1 MKDSVFTFGN
11 QLVGV
16 LTEPER
22 ADASRPLLLIPN
34 TGIEHRVGPKRLH
47 VRLARV
53 LAEAGYAVARVDLA
67 GLGDSPVQ
75 EGGESVDELRAA
87 IDELQKRSAARRFV
101 AVGLCSGAHDAHRL
115 ALAEPRVCGAAFL
128 DGYAYMTPRFMA
140 TYVWQRAAD
149 PERWLGFARKL
160 ARKRDPDDDFDA
172 QRIDYFRQPDAARF
186 REDLQAFMRRRMA
199 LCYVYSGQMQYI
211 YNYASQLS
219 DRFPELRR
227 YAGFELHH
235 LAHADHT
242 FSTAAMGA
250 QLAERLL
257 TWLSRNEMTAGAG
270 LLREPA
276 PRVQPLAVGLRAQNP
291 VST

>member
-1 MKDSVFTFGN
+1 MKDSVFTFGG
-11 QLVGV
+11 QLTGV
-16 LTEPER
+16 LTQPER
-22 ADASRPLLLIPN
+22 ADPRKPLLLIPN

-53 LAEAGYAVARVDLA
+53 LAEAGYPVARVDLA
-67 GLGDSPVQ
+67 GLGDSPVM
-75 EGGESVDELRAA
+75 EGGDSVDELRSA
-87 IDELQKRSAARRFV
+87 IDELQRRGVARRFV

-115 ALAEPRVCGAAFL
+115 ALAEPRVTGAAFL

-140 TYVWQRAAD
+140 NYVLQRATD
-149 PERWLGFARKL
+149 LERWFGFVQKL
-160 ARKRDPDDDFDA
+160 TRKRDPDDDFDA
-172 QRIDYFRQPDAARF
+172 QRIDYFRQPDAKQF
-186 REDLQAFMRRRMA
+186 REDLKVFMQRRMA

-211 YNYASQLS
+211 YNYPTQLS
-219 DRFPELRR
+219 DRFPELRKHP
-227 YAGFELHH
+227 GFELHH

-257 TWLSRNEMTAGAG
+257 TWLRRSDEIQ
-270 LLREPA
+270 PA
-276 PRVQPLAVGLRAQNP
+276 PVQEPSPQAQGFAGLRAQNP